1 MELERKA
8 IICHGLPLFVK
19 ERYVDTTDNFT
30 CYICSK
36 CGLILSM
43 KIETDICICVECN
56 KLPENQEIVHAI
68 KIELPFAFKLL
79 TQELIASNILPKI
92 KNKKSFSYE

>member
-1 MELERKA
+1 MEIERNA

-30 CYICSK
+30 CHICSK
-36 CGLILSM
+36 CGLILSE
-43 KIETDICICVECN
+43 KIETDICICVKCN
-56 KLPENQEIVHAI
+56 KLPENQDISYAT

-79 TQELIASNILPKI
+79 MQKLTALDILPKI
-92 KNKKSFSYE
+92 KNKKLFL